1 MKLENDL
8 KQLYEMRMQHFGD
21 ELLNIFMRSDIE
33 RRHEKRF
40 LIQYI
45 LKNDTAY
52 ESSFYPDK
60 EYDVNWQQIYDYI
73 DERKKVIETEDVHLL
88 VRESTEEMLKYFEP
102 YRKQFVPSIFE
113 AF

>member
-45 LKNDTAY
+45 LKNGTAY

-73 DERKKVIETEDVHLL
+73 DERKKVIETEDIHLL

-102 YRKQFVPSIFE
+102 YRKQFIPSIFE

>member
-1 MKLENDL
+1 MTIDNDL

-45 LKNDTAY
+45 LKNDRAY
-52 ESSFYPDK
+52 DTQFNPEK
-60 EYDVNWQQIYDYI
+60 EYNVNWRKIYEYI
-73 DERKKVIETEDVHLL
+73 DARKKVIETGNVDLL
-88 VRESTEEMLKYFEP
+88 VKESTKEMMQYFEP
-102 YRKQFVPSIFE
+102 YRKKLVLTIFD

>member
-21 ELLNIFMRSDIE
+21 ALLDIFMRSDIE

-45 LKNDTAY
+45 LKNDHAY
-52 ESSFYPDK
+52 DTQFNPEK
-60 EYDVNWQQIYDYI
+60 EYNVNWQKIYEYI
-73 DERKKVIETEDVHLL
+73 DARKKVIESENVDLL
-88 VRESTEEMLKYFEP
+88 VKKSTEEMLKYFEP
-102 YRKQFVPSIFE
+102 YRKQFVPSIFD

>member
-1 MKLENDL
+1 MK
-8 KQLYEMRMQHFGD
+8 KKF
-21 ELLNIFMRSDIE
+21 I
-33 RRHEKRF
+33 
-40 LIQYI
+40 IQYI

-73 DERKKVIETEDVHLL
+73 DERKKVIETEEVHLL

>member
-1 MKLENDL
+1 MTIENDL

-45 LKNDTAY
+45 LKNDHAY
-52 ESSFYPDK
+52 DAQFNPEK
-60 EYDVNWQQIYDYI
+60 EYNVNWYKIYEYI
-73 DERKKVIETEDVHLL
+73 DARKKVIETEEVHLL

-102 YRKQFVPSIFE
+102 YRKQFIPSIFE

>member
-33 RRHEKRF
+33 RRHEKKF

-73 DERKKVIETEDVHLL
+73 DERKKVIETEDIHLL

-102 YRKQFVPSIFE
+102 YRKQFIPSIFE